1 MSCLVVAGQIWP
13 MADHA
18 MMSHASTEM
27 DGAFISEGM
36 DSFFLSPGKP
46 VKSTLKQ
53 QAHQKQ
59 HLLHPSQ
66 IAAAQKIMQSSKAA
80 TKSVAVTKVPHNG
93 GQQHH
98 DLASPYDFNKVKS
111 TGTNISAKTQTISNT
126 TSSNAAIKAHKV
138 EMARKHNQM
147 HHRSVSPPRPSISR
161 NYEQNQQQRE
171 EGAMSPGLLYARAL
185 KNAKGRKYS

>member
-1 MSCLVVAGQIWP
+1 MDSNHA

-53 QAHQKQ
+53 QAHQKP

-80 TKSVAVTKVPHNG
+80 TKSVAVAKAPHNG

-98 DLASPYDFNKVKS
+98 DLANPYDFNKVKS

-126 TSSNAAIKAHKV
+126 TSSNAAMKAHKV
-138 EMARKHNQM
+138 EMARKHNQL
-147 HHRSVSPPRPSISR
+147 HRSVSPPRPPSSR

-171 EGAMSPGLLYARAL
+171 EEAMSPGLLYTRAL
-185 KNAKGRKYS
+185 KNAKGRTYS